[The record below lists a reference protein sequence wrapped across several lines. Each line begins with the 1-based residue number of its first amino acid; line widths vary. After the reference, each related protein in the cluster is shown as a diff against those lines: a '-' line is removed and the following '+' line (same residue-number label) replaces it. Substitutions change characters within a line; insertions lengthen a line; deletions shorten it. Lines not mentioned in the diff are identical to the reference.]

1 MKTSRRHLLGLSAA
15 GIAVSLLSGCETFE
29 QRLTKVSL
37 PPFALPPPELS
48 AHSPS
53 VRLLNRVAYGPR
65 AGDADRIAKIGIS
78 AYVAEQLTP
87 EALEEETVLIVR
99 LRSLNDLLEPDTG
112 ILFDE
117 DDRQVVAALRQA
129 ALLRAVYSRRQLQ
142 ERMVEFWTDHFNIYA
157 FKGQGPQLKVIDD
170 QETIRRY
177 ALSSFREL
185 LGASARSAA
194 MLGYLDNTA
203 NRKGIPNENYARELM
218 ELHTLGVHG
227 GYSQSDVKEVAR
239 CFTGW
244 TSEKHWHRGRFL
256 FDSDAHDD
264 GPKQVLHTAI
274 PSGGGVRDGE
284 LVLDLLASHPA
295 TAQHIAQKLCCHFLG
310 QDSEEWKSRLAE
322 VYMRTGGNIK
332 AMLQPLLTSQA
343 MVHSSPIFKRP
354 LDFAVSALRAL
365 NVDTDGGS
373 GVQEH
378 LEKMGQSLYA
388 WPMPDGYPEGA
399 RFWTAAMI
407 PRWNF
412 ALAVAGQT
420 LENTSLNWDS
430 LWKIGKD
437 AGLSP
442 HDTLLEMAFGCRAT
456 DPILVDV
463 RAEAGT
469 YHDPAEFA
477 AVLLM
482 SPAFQWR

>member
-1 MKTSRRHLLGLSAA
+1 MITTRRNLLGLSAA
-15 GIAVSLLSGCETFE
+15 GIASSVLSGCETFE
-29 QRLTKVSL
+29 QRLTKVTL
-37 PPFALPPPELS
+37 PPFALPPPALT

-53 VRLLNRVAYGPR
+53 VRVLNRVAYGAGP
-65 AGDADRIAKIGIS
+65 GDADRIAKIGIP

-87 EALEEETVLIVR
+87 ENLQEETVLTIR

-142 ERMVEFWTDHFNIYA
+142 QRMVEFWTDHFNIYA

-177 ALSSFREL
+177 ALSRFRDL

-239 CFTGW
+239 CFAGW
-244 TSEKHWHRGRFL
+244 TSERHWHRGRFL
-256 FDSDAHDD
+256 FDPDAHDD
-264 GPKQVLHTAI
+264 GPKRVLGTSI

-284 LVLDLLASHPA
+284 VVLDLLAAHPA
-295 TAQHIAQKLCCHFLG
+295 TAQHIAQKLCRHFLG
-310 QDSEEWKSRLAE
+310 QDSEEWQSRMAE
-322 VYMRTGGNIK
+322 IYQTTGGDIK
-332 AMLQPLLTSQA
+332 AMLEPLLTSEA
-343 MVHSSPIFKRP
+343 MLHSNPIFKRP

-365 NVDTDGGS
+365 NADTDGGA
-373 GVQEH
+373 GVQDH

-412 ALAVAGQT
+412 ALALAGQS
-420 LENTSLNWDS
+420 LENTSLDYAS
-430 LWKIGKD
+430 LAKSGNSS
-437 AGLSP
+437 GLTP
-442 HDTLLEMAFGCRAT
+442 HDTLLEMAFGCGAK
-456 DPILVDV
+456 DPILADL
-463 RAEAGT
+463 RAEAISFQ
-469 YHDPAEFA
+469 DPAEFA